1 MKKIL
6 LIYAP
11 FCTPASPP
19 FSLTSMFSF
28 LKANYEGEIGVLD
41 LNLEFHK
48 LKFPKYGSFFQDK
61 TAWADYEKISSDYFK
76 ESSEVYSKSNLSVVG
91 EINPELFDD
100 LIKQIYDSKPDVVAF
115 SLVYSSQAF
124 YVLSLLKALKGKIK
138 TVIGGPAINEKLSL
152 VADKTL
158 NDEVE
163 LLEFISEKNVDKDK
177 LNFDYTTDFKVHNLK
192 EYFTPE
198 IVIPIK
204 TSNSCYYKQCVFC
217 NHHQSSKYVEYPLDL
232 IKKNIEFSKQKYF
245 FLIDDM
251 ISVSRLLEFADLVK
265 DLNIRWACQLRPTK
279 DYTNEV
285 LSKLSKAGL
294 KMVIWGVESGNQRIL
309 DLIKKGTNV
318 TDVKRVLKDSHD
330 NKIKNVTYIM
340 FGFPSETTEEFLD
353 TINFLKE
360 QTEYVDLVSTSIF
373 GLQSNTI
380 IYNESSRFGI
390 NNITTVERT
399 VLEPKITYEST
410 SGLTKKE
417 AIKMRDN
424 YKKTI
429 DKINKYPKGMN
440 YFREHMLVFSNKD

>member
-1 MKKIL
+1 
-6 LIYAP
+6 
-11 FCTPASPP
+11 
-19 FSLTSMFSF
+19 
-28 LKANYEGEIGVLD
+28 
-41 LNLEFHK
+41 
-48 LKFPKYGSFFQDK
+48 
-61 TAWADYEKISSDYFK
+61 
-76 ESSEVYSKSNLSVVG
+76 
-91 EINPELFDD
+91 
-100 LIKQIYDSKPDVVAF
+100 
-115 SLVYSSQAF
+115 
-124 YVLSLLKALKGKIK
+124 
-138 TVIGGPAINEKLSL
+138 
-152 VADKTL
+152 
-158 NDEVE
+158 
-163 LLEFISEKNVDKDK
+163 
-177 LNFDYTTDFKVHNLK
+177 
-192 EYFTPE
+192 
-198 IVIPIK
+198 
-204 TSNSCYYKQCVFC
+204 
-217 NHHQSSKYVEYPLDL
+217 
-232 IKKNIEFSKQKYF
+232 
-245 FLIDDM
+245 M

-440 YFREHMLVFSNKD
+440 YFREHMLIVQQ